1 MKKVISSVRAR
12 IAAFLMLAF
21 VALMSAVPASAQ
33 TDITG
38 VIDAVDGYRTEAIVV
53 GIAILLFVL
62 GRSVVRK
69 LAK

>member
-1 MKKVISSVRAR
+1 MKSMYRKF
-12 IAAFLMLAF
+12 AAFLTLTILALF
-21 VALMSAVPASAQ
+21 ANVASAQ